1 MDTNTPNTHAHGH
14 AGDTAGYV
22 NPEALQR
29 GHEEDKVDAKSIM
42 YVPLALIATFVLAYV
57 VVTLL
62 VNYVRSPSK
71 EPPANPMAARQN
83 DRPLN
88 ERFERIDSSN
98 PNAQNKQPRLEGL
111 QRVKGDDSPYWH
123 SMNPTAEGNS
133 RWFHPEDMRLNSEYS
148 KELGLQSYAW
158 VDDHH
163 TAVRVPVAEAL
174 KIALTLKDP
183 KNPAAAFLAIAEKP
197 IPRGDLKDPSKPSNA
212 HFGAVV
218 EVKKEKDHDHDPKGK
233 EHKE

>member
-1 MDTNTPNTHAHGH
+1 
-14 AGDTAGYV
+14 V
-22 NPEALQR
+22 NPAAVQR

-62 VNYVRSPSK
+62 VNYVRAPSK
-71 EPPANPMAARQN
+71 EAPANPMAARLN
-83 DRPLN
+83 ERPLN

-98 PNAQNKQPRLEGL
+98 PNAPNKQPRLEGL

-123 SMNPTAEGNS
+123 SMNPTADGNS
-133 RWFHPEDMRLNSEYS
+133 PWFHPEDMRLSSEYS
-148 KELGLQSYAW
+148 KKLGLQSYAW

-163 TAVRVPVAEAL
+163 TSVRVPVAEAM

-183 KNPAAAFLAIAEKP
+183 KNPGAAFLAISEKP
-197 IPRGDLKDPSKPSNA
+197 ISRDELKDTSKPSNA
-212 HFGAVV
+212 HWGAVGIAHHGD
-218 EVKKEKDHDHDPKGK
+218 EKKDKEHHHGPKGK
-233 EHKE
+233 EHKD